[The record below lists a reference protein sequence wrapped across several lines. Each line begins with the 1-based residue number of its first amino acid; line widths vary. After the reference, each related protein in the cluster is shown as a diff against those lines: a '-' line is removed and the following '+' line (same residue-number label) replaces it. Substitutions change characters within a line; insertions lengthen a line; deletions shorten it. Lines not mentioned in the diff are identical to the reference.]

1 MSKKLTIFTP
11 TYNRAHT
18 ISRVYKSI
26 LQQEKKLLSQ
36 IEWLIVDDGSTDD
49 TELIISEWSK
59 EDLPFDLRY
68 IKQKNG
74 GKHIAFNRAVN
85 EAQGEFFFTVQMIGW
100 QIIVLS
106 IYLIWYQAY
115 RKLRTWLALLL

>member
-59 EDLPFDLRY
+59 EDLPLIY
-68 IKQKNG
+68 GI
-74 GKHIAFNRAVN
+74 
-85 EAQGEFFFTVQMIGW
+85 
-100 QIIVLS
+100 LS
-106 IYLIWYQAY
+106 
-115 RKLRTWLALLL
+115 RKMVVSI

>member
-85 EAQGEFFFTVQMIGW
+85 EAQGEFFFTVDSDGW

>member
-74 GKHIAFNRAVN
+74 GKHIAFNRTRLKVSSFL
-85 EAQGEFFFTVQMIGW
+85 QLIQMIGW